1 MIIYP
6 AIDLK
11 DGQCVR
17 LTRGEMDSAQV
28 YNPDPAAQARAWQ
41 DAGFAWIHVVDLD
54 GAVAG
59 ATRNLEAIRAILG
72 AATVPVQLGGG
83 IRTPAAA
90 AKWLELG
97 VARVILGTLAARDPG
112 AARAICAAHPGRV
125 AVGIDA
131 RGGMVALQ
139 GWTEQSGMRA
149 DDLARRAADWGAAA
163 IIHTDID
170 RDGTHAGLNVAAT
183 GALAR
188 AVGIPVIASGGVG
201 GAGDLRA
208 AAADG
213 AIAGAIVGKALY
225 TGALTPREALEASES

>member
-1 MIIYP
+1 MIVYP

-17 LTRGEMDSAQV
+17 LTRGAMDSAQV

-59 ATRNLEAIRAILG
+59 ATRNLEAIRAILD

-83 IRTPAAA
+83 IRSAAA
-90 AKWLELG
+90 AARWLDLG
-97 VARVILGTLAARDPG
+97 VERVILGTMAARDPG
-112 AARAICAAHPGRV
+112 TARDICAAHTGRV

-139 GWTEQSGMRA
+139 GWTEQSAMRA
-149 DDLARRAADWGAAA
+149 DDLARRAADWGAGA

-170 RDGTHAGLNVAAT
+170 RDGTHEGLNVAAT

-188 AVGIPVIASGGVG
+188 AVSIPVIASGGVG
-201 GAGDLRA
+201 GPGDLRA
-208 AAADG
+208 AAEDG
-213 AIAGAIVGKALY
+213 AIAGVLVGTALY
-225 TGALTPREALEASES
+225 SGALTPRQALEAAGR